1 MVLFRKLILYI
12 ATSLDGYI
20 AREDGNID
28 WLSIVEDK
36 NEDYGYKKFLSS
48 IDTVIMGRKTY
59 DMVLSFGE
67 FPYPDKKCF
76 VVTRTERPPDR
87 WVNFWSKDVSELLS
101 TIRRKDGLNIWLV
114 GRGEL
119 IHEFIHEFS
128 TKNLIDEYIVSIIPI
143 ILGSGI
149 PLFRSGEPE
158 VRLGLLGSSVFP
170 SGLIQLIYKQEG

>member
-36 NEDYGYKKFLSS
+36 NEDYGYREFLSS

-59 DMVLSFGE
+59 DMVLSFDE

-87 WVNFWSKDVSELLS
+87 WVNFWSRDVSELLS
-101 TIRRKDGLNIWLV
+101 MIRRKNGLNIWLV
-114 GRGEL
+114 GGGEL
-119 IHEFIHEFS
+119 IHKFS
-128 TKNLIDEYIVSIIPI
+128 TENLIDEYIVSIVPI

-149 PLFRSGEPE
+149 PLFRKGESE

-170 SGLIQLIYKQEG
+170 SGLVQLIYKRQG

>member
-1 MVLFRKLILYI
+1 MVLFRKFILYI

-28 WLSIVEDK
+28 WLSIVEVK

-48 IDTVIMGRKTY
+48 IDTIIMGRKTN
-59 DMVLSFGE
+59 DKVLSFDE
-67 FPYPDKKCF
+67 FPYPDKKCY

-87 WVNFWSKDVSELLS
+87 WVNFWSRDVSELLS
-101 TIRRKDGLNIWLV
+101 MIRREDGLNIWLV
-114 GRGEL
+114 GGGEL
-119 IHEFIHEFS
+119 IHEFS

-158 VRLGLLGSSVFP
+158 VRLGLLGSSVFQ
-170 SGLIQLIYKQEG
+170 SGLVQLIYKRKG